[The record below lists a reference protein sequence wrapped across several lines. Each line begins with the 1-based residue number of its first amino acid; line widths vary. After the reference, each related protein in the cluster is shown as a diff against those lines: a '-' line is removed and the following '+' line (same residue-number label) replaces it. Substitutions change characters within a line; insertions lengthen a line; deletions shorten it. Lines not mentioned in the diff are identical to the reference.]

1 VIELTMLSALV
12 ILFLLAVLVATEP
25 AAERDG
31 RICE

>member
-1 VIELTMLSALV
+1 MLPALV

-31 RICE
+31 GICE